1 MTNGLFG
8 RSNTRNVA
16 WRFYCSGSQRRLIDC
31 RYSSTSLSYE
41 SYLSAGV
48 ICQGNTSAA
57 TECEHSGVRLVGG
70 QKISEGRVEIC
81 AYGYWSTVC
90 YSNWNTVATKL
101 VCKRL
106 GFPTEG
112 IAMSQPL
119 MYNKCFYISYYYNN
133 ILMSSYFDAL
143 FVYR

>member
-16 WRFYCSGSQRRLIDC
+16 RRFYCYSSGSQRRLIDC
-31 RYSSTSLSYE
+31 PYSSITSSSGLSYE
-41 SYLSAGV
+41 RYISAGV

-57 TECEHSGVRLVGG
+57 TECEHGEVRLVGG

-90 YSNWNTVATKL
+90 YSYWNTMATEL
-101 VCKRL
+101 VCRQL
-106 GFPTEG
+106 GFPTNSKE
-112 IAMSQPL
+112 I
-119 MYNKCFYISYYYNN
+119 
-133 ILMSSYFDAL
+133 
-143 FVYR
+143 